1 MKRLLID
8 SHILIWALT
17 EPNKLE
23 STHKELLEN
32 ISNEVLVSV
41 ATLWELYI
49 KANLNKLKLP
59 NNLHAE
65 LDKRSISILPI
76 QKEHLNTLLNLPH
89 HHRDPFD
96 RLIIA
101 QSISEDI
108 SLISYDSQF
117 MNYQVELI

>member
-41 ATLWELYI
+41 ATLWEL
-49 KANLNKLKLP
+49 
-59 NNLHAE
+59 
-65 LDKRSISILPI
+65 
-76 QKEHLNTLLNLPH
+76 
-89 HHRDPFD
+89 
-96 RLIIA
+96 
-101 QSISEDI
+101 
-108 SLISYDSQF
+108 
-117 MNYQVELI
+117 